1 MTEKQESGAAVRAV
15 DGPAREPAA
24 GSSALSS
31 SVPPNQAPSSPASF
45 VWTSVHTI
53 ALTLLC
59 VAAMLETLDITIV
72 NVALPSIQDDL
83 GFSQGDLPWVVNA
96 YTVAFGGFLLLGGRT
111 GDVFGQR
118 RIFVGGIALFLAGSL
133 AAGLSQDAGGLV
145 ATRALQ
151 GLAGAFSIPMTLAMI
166 ASIFPAGPAR
176 NKALA
181 VWGTAA
187 GVSSALGVVLGGV
200 LVNGPGWR
208 WIFLLNV
215 PVCALIL
222 AGATRYLPV
231 DRTTRSHR
239 FDVVGALVSTGG
251 TALLIYGVLQASEHE
266 WGSGRTIGLLAG
278 AGVLLA
284 YFVVHELFVAA
295 EPLMTFSLFRN
306 RSVSGA
312 NAVQALVA
320 VALWAMLFFVTLY
333 AQEVLHY
340 SPLKTGLA
348 YLPLAVTLLVAAPF
362 GPLLVPKIGIRAVVA
377 IGCAIVA
384 GGLLLFTGISPDGG
398 LGMNIILPS
407 VVVSLGFAILF
418 VPINIAAVTGVPA
431 QSTGI
436 AAALLNVSRYVGGSL
451 GFAVIATLAESRT
464 DDAVRAGD
472 AAAVAL
478 TEGFKLGFVI
488 TAVTMVVGVLAALLL
503 FREDGRG
510 EKVDLAAVQSAAI
523 EGGG

>member
-1 MTEKQESGAAVRAV
+1 M
-15 DGPAREPAA
+15 
-24 GSSALSS
+24 
-31 SVPPNQAPSSPASF
+31 
-45 VWTSVHTI
+45 WTSVHTI
-53 ALTLLC
+53 ALSLLC
-59 VAAMLETLDITIV
+59 IAAMLETLDITIV

-83 GFSQGDLPWVVNA
+83 DFSRGDLPWVVNA

-118 RIFVGGIALFLAGSL
+118 RIFVGGIALFLVASL
-133 AAGLSQDAGGLV
+133 AAGLSQGAGGLI

-151 GLAGAFSIPMTLAMI
+151 GLAGAFTIPMTLAMI
-166 ASIFPAGPAR
+166 ASIFPAGPSR

-181 VWGTAA
+181 VWGTTA
-187 GVSSALGVVLGGV
+187 GVSSALGVVLGGL
-200 LVNGPGWR
+200 LVSGPGWR

-222 AGATRYLPV
+222 ACAHRYLPA
-231 DRTTRSHR
+231 DRATRPHR
-239 FDVVGALVSTGG
+239 FDIVGALVATGG
-251 TALLIYGVLQASEHE
+251 TALLIYAVLQASEHD

-278 AGVLLA
+278 AVAILA

-333 AQEVLHY
+333 AQEVLNY
-340 SPLKTGLA
+340 SALKTGLA
-348 YLPLAVTLLVAAPF
+348 YLPLAVTLLAAAPV

-377 IGCAIVA
+377 TGCAIVA
-384 GGLLLFTGISPDGG
+384 GGLLLFAGISPDGG

-418 VPINIAAVTGVPA
+418 VPINIAAVSGVPA
-431 QSTGI
+431 ESTGI
-436 AAALLNVSRYVGGSL
+436 AAALLNVSRYVGGGGARL
-451 GFAVIATLAESRT
+451 RGHR
-464 DDAVRAGD
+464 DAR
-472 AAAVAL
+472 
-478 TEGFKLGFVI
+478 
-488 TAVTMVVGVLAALLL
+488 
-503 FREDGRG
+503 REPDC
-510 EKVDLAAVQSAAI
+510 
-523 EGGG
+523 